1 METRGFCLLSGGLR
15 LSASRLHQMG
25 ITGVCVRGRS
35 ALQNQQP
42 ATSLVP
48 SVALCRLK
56 GSGHSASTELKK
68 EGGLWVTVL
77 PPSFPCDM
85 WTRVEETPQ
94 PSKGSLSE
102 AWKTSGPPWSRR
114 RHSYPPHVGGGAG
127 NSCYNKR
134 APPLSRGLQP
144 VGRPGLQ
151 IRIVLVLNPALPSE
165 ACTSG

>member
-1 METRGFCLLSGGLR
+1 MSRATSSLGFSGMETRGFCLLSGGLR
-15 LSASRLHQMG
+15 LSASRLNQMG
-25 ITGVCVRGRS
+25 ITGVCVRGRN

-114 RHSYPPHVGGGAG
+114 RHSYPPHVGGGLGTAVTINEPHLCPEG
-127 NSCYNKR
+127 CS
-134 APPLSRGLQP
+134 LWGDQGSRS
-144 VGRPGLQ
+144 
-151 IRIVLVLNPALPSE
+151 A
-165 ACTSG
+165 

>member
-1 METRGFCLLSGGLR
+1 MPFRT
-15 LSASRLHQMG
+15 
-25 ITGVCVRGRS
+25 TP
-35 ALQNQQP
+35 QP

-94 PSKGSLSE
+94 PSKRSLSE
-102 AWKTSGPPWSRR
+102 AWKTSGPPWWRQ
-114 RHSYPPHVGGGAG
+114 RHSYPSHEVGGWGLGTAVTINEPHLCPEG
-127 NSCYNKR
+127 CS
-134 APPLSRGLQP
+134 LWGDQGSRS
-144 VGRPGLQ
+144 
-151 IRIVLVLNPALPSE
+151 A
-165 ACTSG
+165 